1 MVSSMRLGQGKK
13 QIERERVCVKT
24 FIEPPMWPQMDMR
37 VCIRGF
43 TKTAIGK
50 WQLRSKHTHKNH
62 ARVHTHCKHLL
73 HSCLSTPHIPYQDNH
88 SCTFKNRNNL
98 TLTIFTL
105 LLSQHTSS
113 NSHNLKRMCIPWKKA
128 DR

>member
-13 QIERERVCVKT
+13 QIERESVCEDLHLTTNVST
-24 FIEPPMWPQMDMR
+24 DGHESISPMFDQESCW
-37 VCIRGF
+37 
-43 TKTAIGK
+43 KTAITMQTYK
-50 WQLRSKHTHKNH
+50 QTHH

-73 HSCLSTPHIPYQDNH
+73 HCCLSTPHIPYQDNH